1 MAETDAD
8 TDAGTDRESTKDW
21 RPLAVAGALIA
32 ACGGLVLYG
41 VLDTADKPG
50 KPPVPT
56 AAVTYE
62 VTGTGAA
69 DITYESTGG
78 KASVA
83 RAAQLPWKK
92 TVRVPLGRSPL
103 VAITLGEKG
112 GRAGCSLAVDGRH
125 VQAASAYGRYGR
137 ATCQSETASPQAA
150 AAAQ

>member
-1 MAETDAD
+1 MPSTEKQST
-8 TDAGTDRESTKDW
+8 AGLDRHA
-21 RPLAVAGALIA
+21 LGIAAVVVA

-41 VLDTADKPG
+41 ILTTPDAPKEPG
-50 KPPVPT
+50 VAT
-56 AAVTYE
+56 TDVTYE
-62 VTGTGAA
+62 VTGEGKA
-69 DITYESTGG
+69 DISYESGG
-78 KASVA
+78 KQASVA

-92 TVRVPLGRSPL
+92 TVQVPLGRSPL

-137 ATCQSETASPQAA
+137 ATCQSEPASPQAA

>member
-1 MAETDAD
+1 MAETDAE
-8 TDAGTDRESTKDW
+8 TDKESTRDW
-21 RPLAVAGALIA
+21 RPLAVAGVLVA

-41 VLDTADKPG
+41 VLDTANKPG
-50 KPPVPT
+50 KPHVPT

-62 VTGTGAA
+62 VTGKGTA
-69 DITYESTGG
+69 DITYESAG
-78 KASVA
+78 KQASVA

-92 TVRVPLGRSPL
+92 TVRVPLGHAPL

-137 ATCQSETASPQAA
+137 ATCQSEPASPGATA
-150 AAAQ
+150 TAPAG